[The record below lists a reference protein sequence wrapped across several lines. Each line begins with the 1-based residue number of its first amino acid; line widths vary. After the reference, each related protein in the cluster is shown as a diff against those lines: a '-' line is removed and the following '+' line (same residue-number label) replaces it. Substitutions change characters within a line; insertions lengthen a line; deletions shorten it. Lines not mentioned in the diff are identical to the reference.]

1 MKTSLGDLAEGT
13 IVPMLE
19 RGSKVNY
26 IVAKHN
32 YQSDVNGGGH
42 TMLIRA
48 GVLGS
53 YEWENS
59 NSSSYELPEYAKY
72 DTDSQIPDV
81 LESYYQSAFDELTL
95 AACKPVRIK
104 YSPNGSTVTSTKS
117 HRFFILS
124 RGDLASWSYSD
135 GDLLNAT
142 VVNALVSSV
151 GNNVS
156 LLLRSTTYDY
166 DTKLDPRQQHVC
178 AGR

>member
-53 YEWENS
+53 YKWENS

-72 DTDSQIPDV
+72 DTDSKIPDV
-81 LESYYQSAFDELTL
+81 LE
-95 AACKPVRIK
+95 
-104 YSPNGSTVTSTKS
+104 N
-117 HRFFILS
+117 S
-124 RGDLASWSYSD
+124 RM
-135 GDLLNAT
+135 
-142 VVNALVSSV
+142 
-151 GNNVS
+151 VS
-156 LLLRSTTYDY
+156 LLGWIRRVMGSWGCRFSTPSSTS
-166 DTKLDPRQQHVC
+166 
-178 AGR
+178 

>member
-1 MKTSLGDLAEGT
+1 MKTSLGNLAEGT

-53 YEWENS
+53 YEWKKSSS
-59 NSSSYELPEYAKY
+59 NSYELPEYAKY
-72 DTDSQIPDV
+72 DTDSKIPDV
-81 LESYYQSAFDELTL
+81 LENYYQGVFDALTL

-104 YSPNGSTVTSTKS
+104 YSPNGST
-117 HRFFILS
+117 
-124 RGDLASWSYSD
+124 
-135 GDLLNAT
+135 
-142 VVNALVSSV
+142 
-151 GNNVS
+151 
-156 LLLRSTTYDY
+156 
-166 DTKLDPRQQHVC
+166 
-178 AGR
+178 